1 MAVTVRTPSANTLS
15 GECQHTYSIPRTAST
30 RMTRKPCALLMLP
43 WPWHFSAGQPI
54 KSQRFAACLWAPPL
68 VFRYLWQGRIRLWS
82 PQPKSCKMCFGT
94 DLDAKAQHFFQRE
107 SMPRSGQVNRTIRT
121 TPPGA
126 GAAGAALARLL
137 AGLVPGEKLA
147 MGCWMLVA
155 QAARTGFPNC
165 IVPRFQIGVG
175 SFVWNTQKSHGCRT
189 RTPYSLYK
197 GQTMFFGQ
205 PHFYLFPNFH

>member
-1 MAVTVRTPSANTLS
+1 
-15 GECQHTYSIPRTAST
+15 
-30 RMTRKPCALLMLP
+30 MLP

-82 PQPKSCKMCFGT
+82 PQPKNCKMCFRT
-94 DLDAKAQHFFQRE
+94 DLDAKAQHFFERE
-107 SMPRSGQVNRTIRT
+107 SMPRSSQVNRTIRT

-126 GAAGAALARLL
+126 GAAGAALAELL

-155 QAARTGFPNC
+155 QAAPTVGESQDFKSVLARLFG
-165 IVPRFQIGVG
+165 IPRNRMVAGLERHILI
-175 SFVWNTQKSHGCRT
+175 
-189 RTPYSLYK
+189 YSLSLGNPFWELLPK
-197 GQTMFFGQ
+197 L
-205 PHFYLFPNFH
+205 HFSTGIAEF